1 MDGYAAVAPT
11 TMDAYQYVLDENGQ
25 QLGYQRVG
33 SMAWDPR
40 DEHFH
45 WHFKDFAQYSLV
57 DKNKKQVYL
66 STKEAFCLANTDAV
80 DYTVPGADWHPGNSD
95 LESACGERNSLAVR
109 EILASGSGDT
119 YDQYRPGQALSLKG
133 RPNGTYYIKVEA
145 NPMRRL
151 TESDTGNN
159 SVPEDHRRGK
169 SGKRTVKAEKV
180 GLVEEFDWFDFEE
193 FRRGS
198 GSAR

>member
-1 MDGYAAVAPT
+1 
-11 TMDAYQYVLDENGQ
+11 MDAYQYALDENGQ

-33 SMAWDPR
+33 SMAWDSR

-45 WHFKDFAQYSLV
+45 WHFKDFAKYSLV

-151 TESDTGNN
+151 IESDATNN
-159 SVPEDHRRGK
+159 ISYRKITVGGK
-169 SGKRTVKAEKV
+169 PGKRTVKAEKV

-193 FRRGS
+193 F
-198 GSAR
+198 SARAGLGR